1 MNNESSLPDGASH
14 VIDFVK
20 WLLYI
25 VVILGMLGAIT
36 GGGQLLRARY
46 NRFPESQ
53 TKGAAVLLSSITLS
67 LSAGV
72 VAMVVLPAYDSNNDE
87 AAAATPP
94 SEIPTTDIAPAAAP
108 ASTSPTEPTDWT
120 PLIWIGGVLGA
131 LVIAA
136 LAVHLVVRTRHR
148 ILDRRAAAQ
157 TLAADFEAAKIVYAQ
172 VASAYAEYLADP
184 YAIFTRPQLDN
195 LGEPRTATF
204 ITAFNNAGALNTDTC
219 PASAERVQAFGA
231 AAQTALTAWNTA
243 DQYARAVGMGEQTEE
258 SKRTVRRIRSALELA
273 LDNTAAAGERE
284 AAMTTVRRLSD
295 GLLTVPDRVYAHAK
309 TAIESVTRKQL
320 TS

>member
-36 GGGQLLRARY
+36 GAGQLLRARY

-53 TKGAAVLLSSITLS
+53 TKGAAVLLSSITLT

-87 AAAATPP
+87 AAATTPP
-94 SEIPTTDIAPAAAP
+94 SEIPTTDIAPVAAP
-108 ASTSPTEPTDWT
+108 ATTPPNETTDWT

-131 LVIAA
+131 IVIAA

-148 ILDRRAAAQ
+148 ILDRRTAAQ
-157 TLAADFEAAKIVYAQ
+157 TLAADFEAVKTVYAQ
-172 VASAYAEYLADP
+172 VAGAYAEYLADP
-184 YAIFTRPQLDN
+184 YAIFTRPLLDDVT
-195 LGEPRTATF
+195 EPRTAAF
-204 ITAFNNAGALNTDTC
+204 ITAFTDAGALNTDTC
-219 PASAERVQAFGA
+219 PNTAERVQSFADA
-231 AAQTALTAWNTA
+231 SRAALTTWTTA
-243 DQYARAVGMGEQTEE
+243 DTYARAIGMGEQTEE

-284 AAMTTVRRLSD
+284 AAMTTVRRLSG
-295 GLLTVPDRVYAHAK
+295 GLITIPDRVYTQAK
-309 TAIESVTRKQL
+309 TAIETVTRKRL